1 MTNDKF
7 IGKNSNRKHKKNPF
21 FTRLIVSI
29 TGLTVCLLVLFLAPL
44 WGKTLLIS
52 IVSGL
57 IAYELSWGTKLIK
70 NSVLCIFTTGLAFSF
85 PFFTYLD
92 LPNQLI
98 PIYSWLLLFV
108 GIFMIM
114 FSDKKISVSEVL
126 TSQFAGVVIPS
137 IISLL
142 VSLLKME
149 NSIFLFLIPFIV
161 AWCCDTGAYII
172 GSLKGKHK
180 FFPSISPNKSLEGVV
195 GGILTSIL
203 GMAIYCLILFLL
215 KKDFNILPLII
226 ISILCPF
233 ISILGDL
240 FFSYIKRQCNIKD
253 YSKILPGHGGILDR
267 FDSVIFTL
275 PVCYSI
281 FLIFEV
287 FK

>member
-1 MTNDKF
+1 MTNNKF
-7 IGKNSNRKHKKNPF
+7 TGKKSNTKYSKNSF
-21 FTRLIVSI
+21 FTRLVVSI
-29 TGLTVCLLVLFLAPL
+29 VGLTICLLVVFLAPL

-70 NSVLCIFTTGLAFSF
+70 NPTLSIFTTVLGFLF

-98 PIYSWLLLFV
+98 PVYSWLLLFV
-108 GIFMIM
+108 SIFMIM
-114 FSDKKISVSEVL
+114 FSNKKISVQEIL
-126 TSQFAGVVIPS
+126 TSQFAGVAIPS

-142 VSLLKME
+142 VSILKME
-149 NSIFLFLIPFIV
+149 NAIFLFLIPFIV

-180 FFPSISPNKSLEGVV
+180 FFPTISPNKSIEGII
-195 GGILTSIL
+195 GGILTAIS
-203 GMAIYCLILFLL
+203 GMAIYCLILFFIN
-215 KKDFNILPLII
+215 KNFNILPLII
-226 ISILCPF
+226 ISIICPV
-233 ISILGDL
+233 ISIMGDL
-240 FFSYIKRQCNIKD
+240 FFSYIKRSCNIKD

-267 FDSVIFTL
+267 FDSVIFVL
-275 PVCYSI
+275 PICYSI